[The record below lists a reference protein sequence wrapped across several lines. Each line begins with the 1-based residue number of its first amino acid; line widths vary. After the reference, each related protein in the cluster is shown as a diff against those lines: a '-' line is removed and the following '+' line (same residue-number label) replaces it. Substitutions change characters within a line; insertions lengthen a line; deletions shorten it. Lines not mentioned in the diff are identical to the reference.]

1 MNRWQNILYW
11 LSTLTIIIVGFGG
24 AALVLMIHHERNPS
38 FWYEYLFLALIN
50 TAPLQVWLAARWQ
63 QQRLLNSGLLCLVL
77 QAINILCWGL
87 IIGPEN
93 IFIYLWLACI
103 FISIILL
110 GLSWWKCWKQSRS

>member
-24 AALVLMIHHERNPS
+24 AALVLMTHHERNPS

-63 QQRLLNSGLLCLVL
+63 QQLLTSSAGVL
-77 QAINILCWGL
+77 
-87 IIGPEN
+87 
-93 IFIYLWLACI
+93 
-103 FISIILL
+103 SIILL
-110 GLSWWKCWKQSRS
+110 GLSWWQCWKQLRS